1 MELRQLQTFIQAA
14 QLQSFSKAA
23 MQLGY
28 SQSAVTVQIR
38 MLEKELGTRLFDRMG
53 KQVVL
58 TAQGKKFLEHANRI
72 LYEVNRTRLSMHEDE
87 ELKNPLHIGT
97 IESLCSAKFPSIVS
111 RFRERYPQVKFQ
123 ITVGTPEELIRM
135 MEHDLLDLIYILDA
149 PRWSENWVKAMEVA
163 EPIVFVA
170 SPLFLGRHLAGQVSA
185 QEQKLQGQ
193 PGTAGQPDTQG
204 QPDTAGRPDTAG
216 QSEMQGQPGMAG
228 RTGMQEAN
236 WSTTLDSILRE
247 PFFLTEK
254 NANYRQ
260 ALDQYLASC
269 HCALSPVLEISDTAF
284 IIQMLEQSRGLSF
297 LPLFAVQRQ
306 ICEGTLAVVEVEHV
320 QISMYRQIFYH
331 KNKFKTREMEQ
342 FIVFASEE
350 DARCADE
357 KFTP

>member
-1 MELRQLQTFIQAA
+1 MELRQLQTFVQAA
-14 QLQSFSKAA
+14 KLQSFSRAA
-23 MQLGY
+23 SQLGY

-53 KQVVL
+53 KQVEL
-58 TAQGKKFLEHANRI
+58 TAQGRKFLEHANTI
-72 LYEVNRTRLSMHEDE
+72 LYEVDRTRLSMHEDE

-97 IESLCSAKFPSIVS
+97 IESLCTAKFPSIVS

-135 MEHDLLDLIYILDA
+135 MEHDLLDMIYILDA
-149 PRWSENWVKAMEVA
+149 PRWSENWVKAMELA

-170 SPLFLGRHLAGQVSA
+170 SPSFWNEGS
-185 QEQKLQGQ
+185 
-193 PGTAGQPDTQG
+193 PGTGKAGEKVPCDGLEGWTE
-204 QPDTAGRPDTAG
+204 AC
-216 QSEMQGQPGMAG
+216 
-228 RTGMQEAN
+228 TGHK
-236 WSTTLDSILRE
+236 TLDEILQE

-269 HCALSPVLEISDTAF
+269 HRSLSPVLEISDTAF

-297 LPLFAVQRQ
+297 LPLFAVQKQ
-306 ICEGTLAVVEVEHV
+306 IREGTLAVVKVDNVE
-320 QISMYRQIFYH
+320 ISMYRQIFYH

-342 FIVFASEE
+342 FIAFASEE
-350 DARCADE
+350 ENR
-357 KFTP
+357 